1 MVYVLPWDINWK
13 RLFQT
18 NYSIFSSLAL
28 TGETCI
34 HFHIAG
40 MNAQNCS
47 FFTILIRIFLIPVVK
62 YNGTYNFRLCS
73 LRSFISFLLW
83 SAGPMFLVILFFW
96 VDFDFV
102 YRLGFSA
109 SLSFF
114 INYGTI
120 FIVIGCVPI
129 LLGHIVA
136 SVDIEILDFIPKLNL
151 EILIILISVLLW
163 ESTSLTLVWN
173 RTLFAIS
180 FPFRIVHGVFILI
193 SLVTMKMLT
202 SAFCNFCE
210 MEGNFNVSEMVDHAE
225 DCWTKYRSLKK
236 GFSPFIFVM
245 YSIHTLHLVV
255 EAYRYR
261 PCNIEKDVKKI
272 LS

>member
-1 MVYVLPWDINWK
+1 MIV
-13 RLFQT
+13 
-18 NYSIFSSLAL
+18 
-28 TGETCI
+28 
-34 HFHIAG
+34 
-40 MNAQNCS
+40 QNCS
-47 FFTILIRIFLIPVVK
+47 FFAILKGILLIPVVEK
-62 YNGTYNFRLCS
+62 NDTFIFKLCS
-73 LRSFISFLLW
+73 LRSFMSFLFW
-83 SAGPMFLVILFFW
+83 SAGPMSMVILFFW
-96 VDFDFV
+96 YNYDYIFG
-102 YRLGFSA
+102 LGFSA

-114 INYGTI
+114 ICYGTI

-129 LLGHIVA
+129 LLGHLVA
-136 SVDIEILDFIPKLNL
+136 SVDIELLDFKPKLNW

-163 ESTSLTLVWN
+163 ESTSFVVLYDGN
-173 RTLFAIS
+173 LFAIF
-180 FPFRIVHGVFILI
+180 FPFRIVHGVFIII

-210 MEGNFNVSEMVDHAE
+210 MDGNYNVPEMVDHAE

-272 LS
+272 LSLNIWVNNFLNCNRISFQTNKF